1 MLSDKGPHPSWFG
14 IFRFFT
20 TDEKKLFSSF
30 ATIPQSV
37 TKESFNSV
45 KLILS
50 EIELYSIKTV
60 SLFSRNV
67 CCQLFTYLLKFYF
80 FGI

>member
-1 MLSDKGPHPSWFG
+1 MLSDKGSQPLWLG

-30 ATIPQSV
+30 ATFPQSV
-37 TKESFNSV
+37 TKESFSSV

-50 EIELYSIKTV
+50 ED
-60 SLFSRNV
+60 
-67 CCQLFTYLLKFYF
+67 
-80 FGI
+80 